1 MMAYNNILVA
11 VDRSDDAEQVI
22 KAAQEFA
29 ERNSPTISVVT
40 VMWPMSDYYTSYYLP
55 YDADN
60 GKRLEEEAKEQAA
73 TWLSDLTKRCGI
85 DTKTLKVTVGR
96 PAVEIRRLAEE
107 LDADLIVIGTHGRH
121 GMGLM
126 LGSTANAVLHGT
138 QCSVLAVR
146 VRAEESE

>member
-1 MMAYNNILVA
+1 MAYDNILVA
-11 VDRSDDAEQVI
+11 VDRTDDAEQVI

-29 ERNSPTISVVT
+29 KGNSPTISVVT
-40 VMWPMSDYYTSYYLP
+40 VVWPISDYYTSYYLP
-55 YDADN
+55 YDDLN
-60 GKRLEEEAKEQAA
+60 GKRIEKEAKEQAA

-85 DTKTLKVTVGR
+85 DAKTLEVTVGR
-96 PAVEIRRLAEE
+96 PAVEIRRLAEK
-107 LDADLIVIGTHGRH
+107 LDIDLIVIGTHGRH
-121 GMGLM
+121 GVGLM

>member
-1 MMAYNNILVA
+1 MAYDNILVA
-11 VDRSDDAEQVI
+11 VDRTGDAEQVI

-29 ERNSPTISVVT
+29 KGNSPTISVVT
-40 VMWPMSDYYTSYYLP
+40 VVWPISDYYTSYYLP
-55 YDADN
+55 YDDLN
-60 GKRLEEEAKEQAA
+60 GKRIEKEAKEQAA

-85 DTKTLKVTVGR
+85 DAKTLEVSVGR
-96 PAVEIRRLAEE
+96 PAVEIRRLAEK
-107 LDADLIVIGTHGRH
+107 LDIDLIVIGTHGRH
-121 GMGLM
+121 GVGLM

>member
-1 MMAYNNILVA
+1 MTYKNILVA
-11 VDRSDDAEQVI
+11 VDRTDDAEQVI

-29 ERNSPTISVVT
+29 DGKPLTISVVT
-40 VMWPMSDYYTSYYLP
+40 VMWPISDYYTGYYLP
-55 YDADN
+55 NVADN
-60 GKRLEEEAKEQAA
+60 GKRIEEEAKVHA
-73 TWLSDLTKRCGI
+73 TAWLSDLVKRCGI
-85 DTKTLKVTVGR
+85 NAKTLRVAVGR

-107 LDADLIVIGTHGRH
+107 LDVDLIVIGTHGRH